1 MDGRLQ
7 QPDFDLVLVWND
19 DSLHL
24 TSFVVLD
31 LFS

>member
-7 QPDFDLVLVWND
+7 QPDFDLVLVWKD
-19 DSLHL
+19 GSFHL

-31 LFS
+31 SLS